1 LAGTIK
7 RILARLELRKELTMT
22 LRSLFLATAAFLL
35 PAVAYAADVPLRPK
49 ALAATPV
56 VGYPVGSGFYWGLTT
71 FADAGPVK
79 GTIEGVGPASLTTNQ
94 IALAGTIGWTWN
106 AGGPAFYAIEG
117 SFGITNFNGGNTVGL
132 SLSGPAAFE
141 QRFKAGVPLAQLLS
155 YFPTLNLPTVPP
167 FPPLPNG
174 QVATSV
180 LTYLWGG
187 VHEDDISANF
197 GLATNREWSIAPAL
211 GVGMIGQ
218 LANGFAADAWV
229 GTVFPAK
236 GIAFG
241 PVGATAM
248 VGLSQRYEVGFSI
261 LY

>member
-1 LAGTIK
+1 MKRTLLTVLTTVACFGT
-7 RILARLELRKELTMT
+7 AC
-22 LRSLFLATAAFLL
+22 
-35 PAVAYAADVPLRPK
+35 AADMPVKAR
-49 ALAATPV
+49 ALAAPPPA
-56 VGYPVGSGFYWGLTT
+56 VGYPIGSGFYWGLTT

-79 GTIEGVGPASLTTNQ
+79 GSIEGVGPASLTTNQ
-94 IALAGTIGWTWN
+94 IALAGTVGWAFN

-117 SFGITNFNGGNTVGL
+117 TFGITNFNGGNTVGL

-155 YFPTLNLPTVPP
+155 YLPTLNLPTVPP

-174 QVATSV
+174 QVATNV

-187 VHEDDISANF
+187 MHEDDISANF
-197 GLATNREWSIAPAL
+197 GLGANKQWSIAPAL
-211 GVGMIGQ
+211 GVGMVGQ
-218 LANGFAADAWV
+218 LSNGFAADAWV

-236 GIAFG
+236 GFAFG
-241 PVGATAM
+241 PVGQSA
-248 VGLSQRYEVGFSI
+248 VLGLAQRYEVGFSI

>member
-1 LAGTIK
+1 MK
-7 RILARLELRKELTMT
+7 RM
-22 LRSLFLATAAFLL
+22 LFIALATVACFGAAR
-35 PAVAYAADVPLRPK
+35 AADMPVPKFK
-49 ALAATPV
+49 ALAATPA

-79 GTIEGVGPASLTTNQ
+79 GSIEGIGPASLTTNQ
-94 IALAGTIGWTWN
+94 IALAGTVGWAFN
-106 AGGPAFYAIEG
+106 AGGPAFYAVES
-117 SFGITNFNGGNTVGL
+117 SFGLTNFNGGNTVGL

-141 QRFKAGVPLAQLLS
+141 QRFKAGVPLVQLLS
-155 YFPTLNLPTVPP
+155 YLPTLNLPTVPP

-174 QVATSV
+174 QVATNV

-187 VHEDDISANF
+187 MHEDDISANF
-197 GLATNREWSIAPAL
+197 GLGANKQWSIAPAL

-218 LANGFAADAWV
+218 LSNGFAADAWV

-236 GIAFG
+236 GFAVG
-241 PVGATAM
+241 PVGQSAL
-248 VGLSQRYEVGFSI
+248 VGLAQRYEVGFSI